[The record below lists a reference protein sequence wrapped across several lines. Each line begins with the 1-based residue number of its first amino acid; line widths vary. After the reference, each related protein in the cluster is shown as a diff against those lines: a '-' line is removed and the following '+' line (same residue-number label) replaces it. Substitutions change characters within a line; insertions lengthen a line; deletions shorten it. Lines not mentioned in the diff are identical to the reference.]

1 MKYLFI
7 SLCMFV
13 GGCGHMFFPAAQRLS
28 PEDQAKVDQ
37 MWNNM
42 LAPPERVDRELL
54 LDVVEAFELHT
65 AGIDRLKLECEKD
78 FTGGTV
84 HMIVDFNRPR
94 PPEDD
99 RFIIMIRDPKGH
111 LLRKETYSSE
121 EVLSHGRQ
129 IVGPIITESP
139 EVSGTVSIT
148 IGQPS
153 TQPTSQPCTK
163 QSPTTAPAER
173 PPTEAEKADQAW
185 REARWRQIRAAT
197 RPVGAPLPPEE

>member
-1 MKYLFI
+1 MKYLFVL
-7 SLCMFV
+7 LCV
-13 GGCGHMFFPAAQRLS
+13 LLGGCGHMFFPAVQRLS

-37 MWNNM
+37 IWNNV
-42 LAPPERVDRELL
+42 LTPPERVDRELL

-84 HMIVDFNRPR
+84 HMIVNFNRRR

-99 RFIIMIRDPKGH
+99 RFIVMIRDHQGH

-121 EVLSHGRQ
+121 EVLSHGKQ
-129 IVGPIITESP
+129 IFGVVVTGTFQEESK
-139 EVSGTVSIT
+139 EAAT
-148 IGQPS
+148 QPS
-153 TQPTSQPCTK
+153 SQPATQ
-163 QSPTTAPAER
+163 QSPTTAPASR
-173 PPTEAEKADQAW
+173 PLTEAEKADQAW

-197 RPVGAPLPPEE
+197 RPVGAPLPPED

>member
-1 MKYLFI
+1 
-7 SLCMFV
+7 
-13 GGCGHMFFPAAQRLS
+13 MFFPAVQRLS

-37 MWNNM
+37 IWNNV
-42 LAPPERVDRELL
+42 LTPPERVDRELL

-84 HMIVDFNRPR
+84 HMIVDFNRRR

-99 RFIIMIRDPKGH
+99 RFIVMIRDHQGH

-129 IVGPIITESP
+129 IFRVVPT
-139 EVSGTVSIT
+139 GTFQKEPKEAAT
-148 IGQPS
+148 QPS
-153 TQPTSQPCTK
+153 SQPATQ
-163 QSPTTAPAER
+163 QSPTTAPTSR
-173 PPTEAEKADQAW
+173 PLTEAEKADEAW

-197 RPVGAPLPPEE
+197 RPVAAPLPPEE